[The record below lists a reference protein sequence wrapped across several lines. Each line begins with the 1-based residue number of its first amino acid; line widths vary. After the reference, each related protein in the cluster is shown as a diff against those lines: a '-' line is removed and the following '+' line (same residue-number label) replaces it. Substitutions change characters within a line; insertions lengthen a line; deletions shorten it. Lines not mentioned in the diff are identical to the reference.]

1 MLTQGSFEDAD
12 DDDDDETKRDH
23 GQEEQDDEG
32 SNNPGA
38 DKRREMRIRR
48 DGNQVRVH
56 GVFSMFALCILDWTF
71 SVSSY
76 FSTRASRSMS
86 LKVVV
91 VLVVVLGTH

>member
-48 DGNQVRVH
+48 DGNQVREGCFLCLLCVCQIGRLVSVH
-56 GVFSMFALCILDWTF
+56 IF
-71 SVSSY
+71 
-76 FSTRASRSMS
+76 
-86 LKVVV
+86 
-91 VLVVVLGTH
+91 